1 MIICASP
8 DGVSKKFD
16 SVPIDGKVQA
26 LRVNTKTDTHTHSH
40 EHSHT
45 DSHTHA
51 AWHRWLTP
59 AGIKFVTCE
68 TTREML
74 IGDARKSRQHKMY
87 TSTQTHVHAHMQL
100 AKHIVRHFI
109 TKVTIKCT
117 SLAVREC
124 KCECVCLQGRV
135 SLSVCV
141 CLRVN
146 VHRNFYYTNK
156 LKCRIT
162 YGKLRSI

>member
-1 MIICASP
+1 M
-8 DGVSKKFD
+8 
-16 SVPIDGKVQA
+16 
-26 LRVNTKTDTHTHSH
+26 HTN
-40 EHSHT
+40 
-45 DSHTHA
+45 
-51 AWHRWLTP
+51 
-59 AGIKFVTCE
+59 
-68 TTREML
+68 
-74 IGDARKSRQHKMY
+74 
-87 TSTQTHVHAHMQL
+87 TQTHVHAHMQL

-124 KCECVCLQGRV
+124 EYVCVSVWESVAVGE
-135 SLSVCV
+135 SMPVCV